1 MDIKPRNG
9 PVAYIASA
17 FSGDIECNTEKTKK
31 YSRFAIDKGAVP
43 INPILNLTGV
53 LDESTDRETAL
64 GIDLR
69 ILSKADEIW
78 IFGIPTD
85 GMLIEIEEA
94 GRVGIKLRWFSE
106 DLEEL

>member
-1 MDIKPRNG
+1 MEVKTRNG

-17 FSGDIECNTEKTKK
+17 YSGDIEGNTEKTKA
-31 YSRFAIDKGAVP
+31 YSLFVINKGAVP

-53 LDESTDRETAL
+53 LDERTERNTAL
-64 GIDLR
+64 GIDLA

-78 IFGIPTD
+78 IFGVPTD

-94 GRVGIKLRWFSE
+94 GRIGKKLRWFSE
-106 DLEEL
+106 DMEEL